1 MGQIRTVILVFFLA
15 TISYT
20 TAIYG
25 QLNPFEITD
34 RLTEEDLRI
43 TEQDTAK
50 SDLVTS
56 KPQEVI
62 YPSTAATK
70 FLDNPFEV
78 NHVPI
83 RKKDFYPAQTSENQA
98 TKKNFLKNTYPLWI
112 LLFSIIL
119 LSIVISQ
126 NRSLMHELSS
136 SLLNPST
143 LNTLD
148 KKYNSGLSISGLVL
162 YGIFIL
168 NLGLFLSIVYGGLI
182 ALHYFYLI
190 ISLTAIYTLKHLL
203 ISISG
208 FIFPIT
214 EIIKKHNFSIVS
226 LHLFLGVLLI
236 PINTVIQFSSDFL
249 VDMFMYLGYILICLN
264 ILLRWLKGFFFASQV
279 ISSHPIHFFIY
290 LCSFEILPWVVVLKI
305 YHS

>member
-1 MGQIRTVILVFFLA
+1 MALIRTVILVFFLA
-15 TISYT
+15 TISLT

-34 RLTEEDLRI
+34 RLTEEDLHT
-43 TEQDTAK
+43 TEQDTTA
-50 SDLVTS
+50 SAVVAS

-62 YPSTAATK
+62 NPISTASK
-70 FLDNPFEV
+70 FTDNPFEV

-83 RKKDFYPAQTSENQA
+83 RKKDFYPTQTSKNQS
-98 TKKNFLKNTYPLWI
+98 TKKSFIKNTYPLWI
-112 LLFSIIL
+112 LLLSIIL

-126 NRSLMHELSS
+126 NRSLIHELSS
-136 SLLNPST
+136 SVLNPST

-148 KKYNSGLSISGLVL
+148 KKYNSGLSISGLIL
-162 YGIFIL
+162 YAIFIL
-168 NLGLFLSIVYGGLI
+168 NLGLFLSKVTGGLI
-182 ALHYFYLI
+182 ASHYLYLT
-190 ISLTAIYTLKHLL
+190 ISLAAIYTLKHLL

-208 FIFPIT
+208 FIFPIS
-214 EIIKKHNFSIVS
+214 EIIKKYNFSIVS

-249 VDMFMYLGYILICLN
+249 VDLFMYLGYILICLN
-264 ILLRWLKGFFFASQV
+264 ILFRWLKGFFFASNV

-305 YHS
+305 YH